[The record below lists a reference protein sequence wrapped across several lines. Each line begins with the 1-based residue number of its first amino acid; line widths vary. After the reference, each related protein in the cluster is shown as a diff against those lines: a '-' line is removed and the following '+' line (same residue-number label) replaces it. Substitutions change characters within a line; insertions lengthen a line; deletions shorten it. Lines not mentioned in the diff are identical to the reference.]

1 MSTLQFFPM
10 RDLENL
16 DLEAMSE
23 EELVELQER
32 ILEHMEGLSKIEP
45 EDMESEAFE
54 TWAARYEFL
63 EDLTDDIAE
72 LLGI

>member
-1 MSTLQFFPM
+1 MGTLQFFPM

-16 DLEAMSE
+16 NLEAMSA

-63 EDLTDDIAE
+63 EDLSDDIAE
-72 LLGI
+72 LLEI

>member
-1 MSTLQFFPM
+1 MGTLQFFPM

-16 DLEAMSE
+16 DLEAMTE

-72 LLGI
+72 LLGV

>member
-1 MSTLQFFPM
+1 MGTLQFFPM

-45 EDMESEAFE
+45 EGMESEAFE

>member
-1 MSTLQFFPM
+1 MGTLQFFPM

-23 EELVELQER
+23 EELVER